1 MRKSLPILT
10 LALVATL
17 ASGSA
22 TADDLTEDLTVSATF
37 RNECFLLVN
46 DIGGGEYGSLGNG
59 TQGFSNGALLVRCN
73 AGTAYSIV
81 PGDGAH
87 YGQALGEPT
96 KRAVSDGAG
105 NFIAY
110 GLFKDPGA
118 TQTWGAGADLIEGV
132 GTGENQQL
140 GVGYAFYNIN
150 KVPGGD
156 YSDTVSVTLTF

>member
-10 LALVATL
+10 LALAASL
-17 ASGSA
+17 ASGSVA
-22 TADDLTEDLTVSATF
+22 ADDLTEDLTVSATF
-37 RNECFLLVN
+37 RNECF
-46 DIGGGEYGSLGNG
+46 
-59 TQGFSNGALLVRCN
+59 FVRCN

-81 PGDGAH
+81 PGDGTN
-87 YGQALGEPT
+87 YGQAVGEPN

-105 NFIAY
+105 NFVAY

-156 YSDTVSVTLTF
+156 YSDTVAVTLTF